1 MMLTTREREL
11 LRKYAY
17 PFEVLEKELEKCK
30 GCRGEVEITTDAL
43 EWEQAVGQISISVN
57 EVVRSDSLLEELDE
71 LACQIEYELE
81 RN

>member
-17 PFEVLEKELEKCK
+17 PFEVLEEELEKCK
-30 GCRGEVEITTDAL
+30 GRRGEVEITTDAL

>member
-1 MMLTTREREL
+1 MLTTREREL

-17 PFEVLEKELEKCK
+17 PFEVLAKELEECK
-30 GCRGEVEITTDAL
+30 GCRGEVEITTDAV

-81 RN
+81 GN